1 MWRKSTEA
9 KPSSRVSAVPAP
21 VSIQPQEA
29 PQVPLQTRSSAAVL
43 SAPAAHAVVEPSTS
57 GFSKIGSGLKIRGE
71 FSGNS
76 DLYIDGDAQ
85 GKIRLDGARVTVG
98 PNGRVQAD
106 IEAREI
112 VVEGTV
118 QGNLKASER
127 VRLGV
132 SSRVQGTVLAPR
144 IAIDD
149 GAQFCGKVEMTRAS
163 ASSASS
169 AAELSADADALRPVS
184 AHAVSE

>member
-1 MWRKSTEA
+1 
-9 KPSSRVSAVPAP
+9 
-21 VSIQPQEA
+21 
-29 PQVPLQTRSSAAVL
+29 
-43 SAPAAHAVVEPSTS
+43 
-57 GFSKIGSGLKIRGE
+57 
-71 FSGNS
+71 
-76 DLYIDGDAQ
+76 
-85 GKIRLDGARVTVG
+85 
-98 PNGRVQAD
+98 
-106 IEAREI
+106 
-112 VVEGTV
+112 V

-149 GAQFCGKVEMTRAS
+149 GAQFRGKVEMTRAS